1 MFHYFRDKVITNIL
15 KLINLPSLT
24 KHKYLASLLE
34 DDEISEA
41 KNIPATSKISLS
53 SRRLVFQ
60 QQSKLYF
67 EGMF

>member
-15 KLINLPSLT
+15 KLVNLPSLT
-24 KHKYLASLLE
+24 KHKYLDSLLGDE
-34 DDEISEA
+34 EISEA